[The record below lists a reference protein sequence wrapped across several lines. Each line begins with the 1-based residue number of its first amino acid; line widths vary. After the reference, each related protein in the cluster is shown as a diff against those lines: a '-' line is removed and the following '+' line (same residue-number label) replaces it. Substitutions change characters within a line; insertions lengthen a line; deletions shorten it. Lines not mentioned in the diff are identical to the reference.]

1 MKRNKSR
8 ITYILI
14 FLLLFVT
21 EMLIA
26 LFVHDDFVR
35 PYIGDVLV
43 VMLVCAFLRIFIPK
57 KGRLLP
63 IFATLFAVLIEVL
76 QYFDFVKLLGL
87 ENNPVISIALG
98 RTFDIK
104 DIICY
109 IIGGA
114 IFFAAEQLIRRK
126 ADGYGKSSVCD

>member
-8 ITYILI
+8 LIYSIIFILLFAVEILI
-14 FLLLFVT
+14 AV
-21 EMLIA
+21 
-26 LFVHDDFVR
+26 FVHDKFIRPFV
-35 PYIGDVLV
+35 GDVLV
-43 VMLVCAFLRIFIPK
+43 VMLICAFARIFIPEK
-57 KGRLLP
+57 IRLLP
-63 IFATLFAVLIEVL
+63 AFATLFAVAVEGL

-87 ENNPVISIALG
+87 ENNPVISTALG

-114 IFFAAEQLIRRK
+114 IFFAAEIIFRRK
-126 ADGYGKSSVCD
+126 TDEC

>member
-8 ITYILI
+8 LIYSIIFILLFAVEILI
-14 FLLLFVT
+14 AV
-21 EMLIA
+21 
-26 LFVHDDFVR
+26 FVHDKFIRPFV
-35 PYIGDVLV
+35 GDVLV
-43 VMLVCAFLRIFIPK
+43 VMLICAFARIFIPEK
-57 KGRLLP
+57 IRLLP
-63 IFATLFAVLIEVL
+63 AFATLFAVAVEGL

-87 ENNPVISIALG
+87 ENNPIISTALG

-114 IFFAAEQLIRRK
+114 IFFAAEIIFRRK
-126 ADGYGKSSVCD
+126 TDEC